1 MRRRI
6 PTINLLL
13 IGMIVMMLAFSTFLF
28 KMRMVVANKV
38 GLIFIIGLVIVI
50 GVLARMGGDHKAK
63 RLAEEKRRKQLTG
76 GKPGRKQK

>member
-1 MRRRI
+1 MRQRI

-50 GVLARMGGDHKAK
+50 GVLARMGGDHKTR
-63 RLAEEKRRKQLTG
+63 RLAEEKRLKQLTSDKG
-76 GKPGRKQK
+76 DRKQK